1 MICPTTR
8 AADLNCRDYL
18 MSKSSAVRLGR
29 IRLGESQVM
38 ARGNAAVPSGEGGWP
53 MQGLHQRLKIVY
65 SLRAFLPTTFIL
77 VFCSLAQA
85 EDAVL
90 STPTQNEA
98 APAAEQPSISTSIP
112 ALGEFKKALL
122 DLDYNVQLNYIGEV
136 LGNTKGGVRQ
146 RTIYDDLIELAIDG
160 DLSKIAGLNGAS
172 FHINAFQ
179 IDSSGL
185 STCCI
190 FNFMTVSNIEARPST
205 RLFEAWFEQKLF
217 GEMASIRIGQLAA
230 NTEFTTSD
238 FSALYLN
245 ATFGWPNILAADLPS
260 GGPNYPL
267 ATPGVRLKVSPDDQ
281 ITFIAALF
289 NGDPSG
295 AGFTGLQ
302 ETLDPAGINF
312 RLRDPPLLMTEAQYK
327 YNQDK
332 DSPGL
337 AGTIKFGAWYHFGKF
352 NDQRYGVDGLSLA
365 HPSSKGNVLTHQ
377 GDYGAYGMI
386 DQMIWRLPGN
396 DPKKGV
402 GGFALVSASP
412 SDRNFVDFYAEGG
425 ITFIGVWDS
434 RPDDAFGFAAAY
446 SPLSPSVR
454 GLDADT
460 AFFAKAALPIRSSEM
475 LLELT
480 YQAQIIP
487 GLIVQPDFQYIFRPG
502 AGIVDPFNPYL
513 GRIRDAAV
521 FGMRVGAKF

>member
-1 MICPTTR
+1 M
-8 AADLNCRDYL
+8 
-18 MSKSSAVRLGR
+18 
-29 IRLGESQVM
+29 
-38 ARGNAAVPSGEGGWP
+38 
-53 MQGLHQRLKIVY
+53 
-65 SLRAFLPTTFIL
+65 

-122 DLDYNVQLNYIGEV
+122 DLGYNVQLNYIGEV
-136 LGNTKGGVRQ
+136 LGNTKGGVRR

-302 ETLDPAGINF
+302 ETWTRPASTFVSGI
-312 RLRDPPLLMTEAQYK
+312 RLY
-327 YNQDK
+327 
-332 DSPGL
+332 
-337 AGTIKFGAWYHFGKF
+337 
-352 NDQRYGVDGLSLA
+352 
-365 HPSSKGNVLTHQ
+365 
-377 GDYGAYGMI
+377 
-386 DQMIWRLPGN
+386 
-396 DPKKGV
+396 
-402 GGFALVSASP
+402 
-412 SDRNFVDFYAEGG
+412 
-425 ITFIGVWDS
+425 
-434 RPDDAFGFAAAY
+434 
-446 SPLSPSVR
+446 
-454 GLDADT
+454 
-460 AFFAKAALPIRSSEM
+460 
-475 LLELT
+475 
-480 YQAQIIP
+480 
-487 GLIVQPDFQYIFRPG
+487 
-502 AGIVDPFNPYL
+502 
-513 GRIRDAAV
+513 
-521 FGMRVGAKF
+521 